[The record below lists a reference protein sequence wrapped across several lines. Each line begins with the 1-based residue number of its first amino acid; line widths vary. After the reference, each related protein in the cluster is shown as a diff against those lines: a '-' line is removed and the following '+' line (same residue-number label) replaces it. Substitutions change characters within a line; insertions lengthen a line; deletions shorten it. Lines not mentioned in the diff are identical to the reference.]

1 MTIFG
6 YTVRL
11 PDIEPFMGEDRP
23 PQFTAK
29 KVIIIPAITKTFF
42 KTPLKIGQELF
53 VRLSN
58 TCLTTIYLPSHKV
71 SFPLQV
77 PFDRHCLIFDPRRI
91 KPSSHINCTLCGY
104 VVRLPTKDP
113 LLGALS
119 ALQSFAVEKK
129 IMIREKIC

>member
-1 MTIFG
+1 
-6 YTVRL
+6 
-11 PDIEPFMGEDRP
+11 MGEDRP

-77 PFDRHCLIFDPRRI
+77 PFDRHCLIVDPRRI

-119 ALQSFAVEKK
+119 ALQSFAVEKNNDT
-129 IMIREKIC
+129 RENLLEL